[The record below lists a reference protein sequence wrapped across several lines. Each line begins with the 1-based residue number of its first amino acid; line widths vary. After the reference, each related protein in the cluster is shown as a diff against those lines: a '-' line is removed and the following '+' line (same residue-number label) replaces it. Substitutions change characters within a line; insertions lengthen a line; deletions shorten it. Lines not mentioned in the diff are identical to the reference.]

1 MLWEQSPTLAMP
13 AELDAAIRTA
23 HRRTNLNVYRSR
35 LNFDNEFI
43 YTAFSWLW
51 LPIITDNTVHDTNT
65 SFKFTTQAL
74 TRGDATQATD
84 EAYRVYTNIC
94 NIDGYSLTIF
104 NSVNNSQAAA
114 MLTERFLQEATHER
128 LQQLNVRPVIT
139 LNVNHSIK
147 MFTDNAGRYFVISNQ
162 YTHELMFKLSAVM
175 LNAYTPFDE
184 EYRSAL
190 AQAYLS
196 GAADNV
202 INAIG
207 NRYADIARLRQETRM
222 VQAIENLTLA
232 LDSGELQ
239 RIENNIRDVE
249 ETIRQEYVRIDQMY
263 TDLREF
269 QAQYVLKLTEDASA
283 AEEQLKTFL
292 MSSRN
297 HFRYIGYNTR
307 IKQLS
312 FVYETAL
319 IYFDQNAYD
328 IYAHSTRPN
337 MVTNATPALRS
348 LLDDIFVT
356 HMIKMHF
363 VSGVKLNMETGNIC
377 YLDPYSTDDTVVD
390 GLSNPH
396 HRHFNCFG
404 DNVSQ
409 IRQAVRNKDYVS
421 AILQAESAIAGIN
434 IADATVFRRFV
445 ENDLTHFTTIPC
457 LEVAATGERITIEE
471 YTRRYNNAPDQTN

>member
-51 LPIITDNTVHDTNT
+51 LPIITDNTVRDTNA
-65 SFKFTTQAL
+65 SFRFTTHAL
-74 TRGDATQATD
+74 TRGDAAQATD
-84 EAYRVYTNIC
+84 EAYRVYTNLC

-104 NSVNNSQAAA
+104 NSVNNSQAAT
-114 MLTERFLQEATHER
+114 MLTERFLQEER

-184 EYRSAL
+184 EYRNAL

-207 NRYADIARLRQETRM
+207 NRYADIARLRQEARM
-222 VQAIENLTLA
+222 VQAIENMTLN

-239 RIENNIRDVE
+239 HIENNIRDKE
-249 ETIRQEYVRIDQMY
+249 EVIRRTYEQIDQLY
-263 TDLREF
+263 VDLRAL

-297 HFRYIGYNTR
+297 HFRYIEYNAR
-307 IKQLS
+307 RKLLR

-319 IYFDQNAYD
+319 IYFDQSAYD

-337 MVTNATPALRS
+337 MVTNATPAIKS

-356 HMIKMHF
+356 RMIKMHF
-363 VSGVKLNMETGNIC
+363 VSGVQLNMETGDIQ
-377 YLDPYSTDDTVVD
+377 YLDPYTTPDTVID
-390 GLSNPH
+390 GLANPH
-396 HRHFNCFG
+396 HRHYNCFG
-404 DNVSQ
+404 DNVSRL
-409 IRQAVRNKDYVS
+409 RQAVRNKDYVS

-434 IADATVFRRFV
+434 IADAAVFRKFV
-445 ENDLTHFTTIPC
+445 EDDITYLTDVPC
-457 LEVAATGERITIEE
+457 LEVAATGERMTIAE
-471 YTRRYNNAPDQTN
+471 YIRRYNDAPNQTN

>member
-13 AELDAAIRTA
+13 AELEAANRTA
-23 HRRTNLNVYRSR
+23 HRRSSLNVYRSR

-43 YTAFSWLW
+43 YAAFSWLW
-51 LPIITDNTVHDTNT
+51 LPIITDNTVRDTNA
-65 SFKFTTQAL
+65 SFRFTTQAL
-74 TRGDATQATD
+74 TRGDAAQATD
-84 EAYRVYTNIC
+84 EAYRVYTSLC

-104 NSVNNSQAAA
+104 NSVNNSQAAI
-114 MLTERFLQEATHER
+114 MLTERFLQEER

-184 EYRSAL
+184 EYRNAL

-222 VQAIENLTLA
+222 VQAIENLTLN

-239 RIENNIRDVE
+239 RIENNIRDKE
-249 ETIRQEYVRIDQMY
+249 EAIRQAYAQIDQMY
-263 TDLREF
+263 AHLREF

-292 MSSRN
+292 MSGRN
-297 HFRYIGYNTR
+297 HFRYIEYNAR
-307 IKQLS
+307 RRQLN

-319 IYFDQNAYD
+319 IYFDQGAYD
-328 IYAHSTRPN
+328 IYARSTRPN
-337 MVTNATPALRS
+337 MVTNATPALKS

-356 HMIKMHF
+356 RMIKMHF
-363 VSGVKLNMETGNIC
+363 VSGVQLNMETGDIR
-377 YLDPYSTDDTVVD
+377 YLDPYSTPDTVVD

-396 HRHFNCFG
+396 HKHFNCFG

-409 IRQAVRNKDYVS
+409 LRQAVRNKDYVS

-434 IADATVFRRFV
+434 IADATVFRKFV
-445 ENDLTHFTTIPC
+445 EDDLTYNSAIPC
-457 LEVAATGERITIEE
+457 LEVAATGERMTIEE
-471 YTRRYNNAPDQTN
+471 YIRRYNNAPDQTN

>member
-13 AELDAAIRTA
+13 AELNTAISIA

-51 LPIITDNTVHDTNT
+51 LPIITDNTVRDTNT
-65 SFKFTTQAL
+65 SFRFTTQAL
-74 TRGDATQATD
+74 TRGDAAQATD
-84 EAYRVYTNIC
+84 EAYRVYTNLC

-104 NSVNNSQAAA
+104 NSVNNSQAAI
-114 MLTERFLQEATHER
+114 MLTERFLQEER

-147 MFTDNAGRYFVISNQ
+147 MFTDNAGRYFAISNQ

-175 LNAYTPFDE
+175 LSAYTPFDE
-184 EYRSAL
+184 EYRNAL

-207 NRYADIARLRQETRM
+207 NRYANIARLRQETRM
-222 VQAIENLTLA
+222 VQAIENLTLN

-239 RIENNIRDVE
+239 RIENNIRDKE
-249 ETIRQEYVRIDQMY
+249 EAIRQAYAQIDQMY
-263 TDLREF
+263 AHLREF
-269 QAQYVLKLTEDASA
+269 QAQYLLKLTEDVSA

-297 HFRYIGYNTR
+297 HFRYIEYNTR
-307 IKQLS
+307 RKQLN

-319 IYFDQNAYD
+319 IYFDQDAYD
-328 IYAHSTRPN
+328 IYARSTRPN
-337 MVTNATPALRS
+337 MVTNAAPALRS

-363 VSGVKLNMETGNIC
+363 VSGVQLNMETGDIR
-377 YLDPYSTDDTVVD
+377 YLDPYSTPDTVVD

-396 HRHFNCFG
+396 HKHFNCFG

-409 IRQAVRNKDYVS
+409 LRQAIRNKDYVS

-434 IADATVFRRFV
+434 IADATVFRRFI
-445 ENDLTHFTTIPC
+445 EDDLTYNTAIPC
-457 LEVAATGERITIEE
+457 LEVAATGERMTIEE
-471 YTRRYNNAPDQTN
+471 YIRRYNNAPDQTN

>member
-13 AELDAAIRTA
+13 AELDTAIRTA
-23 HRRTNLNVYRSR
+23 HRRTNLNIYRSR

-51 LPIITDNTVHDTNT
+51 LPIITDNTVRDTHA
-65 SFKFTTQAL
+65 SFRFTTQAL
-74 TRGDATQATD
+74 TRGDAAQATD

-104 NSVNNSQAAA
+104 NSVNNSQAAT
-114 MLTERFLQEATHER
+114 MLTERFLQEER

-147 MFTDNAGRYFVISNQ
+147 MFTDNTGRYFVISNQ

-175 LNAYTPFDE
+175 LNVYTPFDE
-184 EYRSAL
+184 EYRSDL

-196 GAADNV
+196 GTADNV

-207 NRYADIARLRQETRM
+207 NRYADIVRLRQETRM
-222 VQAIENLTLA
+222 VQAIENLTLN
-232 LDSGELQ
+232 LDAGELQ
-239 RIENNIRDVE
+239 RIENNIRDKE
-249 ETIRQEYVRIDQMY
+249 ETIRQAYSQIDLLY
-263 TDLREF
+263 ANLREL
-269 QAQYVLKLTEDASA
+269 QAQYVLKLTEDTSA

-292 MSSRN
+292 MSSRD
-297 HFRYIGYNTR
+297 HFRYIEYNER
-307 IKQLS
+307 RKLLN

-328 IYAHSTRPN
+328 IYARSTRPN
-337 MVTNATPALRS
+337 MVTNATPAIKS

-356 HMIKMHF
+356 RMIKMHF
-363 VSGVKLNMETGNIC
+363 VSGVQLNMETGDIR
-377 YLDPYSTDDTVVD
+377 YLDPYSTPDTFVD
-390 GLSNPH
+390 GLPNPH

-409 IRQAVRNKDYVS
+409 LRRAVRNKDYVS

-445 ENDLTHFTTIPC
+445 ENDLTHSTAIPC

-471 YTRRYNNAPDQTN
+471 YIRRYNDAPNQTN

>member
-23 HRRTNLNVYRSR
+23 HRRTTLNMYRSR

-51 LPIITDNTVHDTNT
+51 LPIITDNTVRDTHA
-65 SFKFTTQAL
+65 SFRFTTQAL

-84 EAYRVYTNIC
+84 EAYRVYTNIS
-94 NIDGYSLTIF
+94 NTDGYSLTIF
-104 NSVNNSQAAA
+104 NSVNNSQAAI
-114 MLTERFLQEATHER
+114 MLTERFLQEER

-147 MFTDNAGRYFVISNQ
+147 MFTDNTGRYFVISNQ

-196 GAADNV
+196 GTADNV

-207 NRYADIARLRQETRM
+207 NRYADIARLRQETRL
-222 VQAIENLTLA
+222 VQAIENLTLN
-232 LDSGELQ
+232 LDEGELQ
-239 RIENNIRDVE
+239 SIENNIRDKE
-249 ETIRQEYVRIDQMY
+249 EAIRQGYVQLDQMY
-263 TDLREF
+263 ARLREL
-269 QAQYVLKLTEDASA
+269 QAQYVLKLTEDTSA

-292 MSSRN
+292 MSSRD
-297 HFRYIGYNTR
+297 HFRYIEYNAR
-307 IKQLS
+307 RKQLN

-328 IYAHSTRPN
+328 IYARSTRPN
-337 MVTNATPALRS
+337 MVTNAAPAIKS

-363 VSGVKLNMETGNIC
+363 VSGVQLNMETGDIR
-377 YLDPYSTDDTVVD
+377 YLDPYSTPDTVVD

-396 HRHFNCFG
+396 HKHFNCFG

-409 IRQAVRNKDYVS
+409 LRRAVRNKDYVS

-434 IADATVFRRFV
+434 IADATVFRRFI
-445 ENDLTHFTTIPC
+445 ENDLTYSTDIPC
-457 LEVAATGERITIEE
+457 LEIAATGERITIEE
-471 YTRRYNNAPDQTN
+471 YIRRYNDATNQTN

>member
-51 LPIITDNTVHDTNT
+51 LPIITDNTVRDTHA
-65 SFKFTTQAL
+65 SFRFTTQAL
-74 TRGDATQATD
+74 TRGDAAQATD

-104 NSVNNSQAAA
+104 NSVNNSQAAT
-114 MLTERFLQEATHER
+114 MLTERFIQEER

-147 MFTDNAGRYFVISNQ
+147 MFTDNTGRYFVISNQ

-222 VQAIENLTLA
+222 VQAIENLTLN
-232 LDSGELQ
+232 LDAGELQ
-239 RIENNIRDVE
+239 RIEDNIRNKE
-249 ETIRQEYVRIDQMY
+249 EAIRQAYAQIDQMY
-263 TDLREF
+263 TQLREF
-269 QAQYVLKLTEDASA
+269 QAQYLLKLTEDASA

-297 HFRYIGYNTR
+297 HFRYIEYNAR
-307 IKQLS
+307 RKQLN

-319 IYFDQNAYD
+319 IYFDQDAYD

-337 MVTNATPALRS
+337 MVTNAAPALRS

-356 HMIKMHF
+356 HMIKLHF
-363 VSGVKLNMETGNIC
+363 VSGVQLNMETGDIR
-377 YLDPYSTDDTVVD
+377 YLDPYSIPDTDIDVD

-396 HRHFNCFG
+396 HKHFNCFG

-409 IRQAVRNKDYVS
+409 LRQAIRNKDYVS

-434 IADATVFRRFV
+434 IADATVFRRFI
-445 ENDLTHFTTIPC
+445 EDDLTYNTAIPC
-457 LEVAATGERITIEE
+457 LEVAATGERMTIEE
-471 YTRRYNNAPDQTN
+471 YIRRYNNAPDQTN

>member
-23 HRRTNLNVYRSR
+23 HRRTNLNMYRSR

-51 LPIITDNTVHDTNT
+51 LPIITDNTVRDTNA
-65 SFKFTTQAL
+65 SFRFTTHAL
-74 TRGDATQATD
+74 TRGDAVQATD
-84 EAYRVYTNIC
+84 EAYIIYTNSC

-104 NSVNNSQAAA
+104 NSVNNSQAAI
-114 MLTERFLQEATHER
+114 MLTERFLQEER

-147 MFTDNAGRYFVISNQ
+147 MFTDNTGRYFVISNQ

-184 EYRSAL
+184 EYRSTL

-207 NRYADIARLRQETRM
+207 NRYADIVRLRQETRM
-222 VQAIENLTLA
+222 VQAIENLTLN

-239 RIENNIRDVE
+239 RIENNIRDQE
-249 ETIRQEYVRIDQMY
+249 EAIRQAYTQIDQMY
-263 TDLREF
+263 TYLREL
-269 QAQYVLKLTEDASA
+269 QAQYLLKLTEDASA

-297 HFRYIGYNTR
+297 HFRYIEYNAR
-307 IKQLS
+307 RKQLN

-319 IYFDQNAYD
+319 IYFDQSAYD
-328 IYAHSTRPN
+328 IYARSTRPN
-337 MVTNATPALRS
+337 RVTNAAPALRS
-348 LLDDIFVT
+348 SLDDIFVT
-356 HMIKMHF
+356 RMIKMHF
-363 VSGVKLNMETGNIC
+363 VSGVQLNMETGDIR
-377 YLDPYSTDDTVVD
+377 YLDPYSTPDTVVD

-396 HRHFNCFG
+396 HKHFNCFG

-409 IRQAVRNKDYVS
+409 LRQAVRNKDYVS

-434 IADATVFRRFV
+434 IADATVFKRFV
-445 ENDLTHFTTIPC
+445 ENDLAYSTAIPC

-471 YTRRYNNAPDQTN
+471 YIRRYNNAPDQTN

>member
-13 AELDAAIRTA
+13 TELGAAIRTA
-23 HRRTNLNVYRSR
+23 HRRTTLNVYRSR
-35 LNFDNEFI
+35 LNFDNELI

-51 LPIITDNTVHDTNT
+51 LPIITDNTVRDTNA
-65 SFKFTTQAL
+65 SFRFTTQAL

-84 EAYRVYTNIC
+84 EAYRTYTNIC
-94 NIDGYSLTIF
+94 NIDDEYSLTIF
-104 NSVNNSQAAA
+104 NSVNNSQAAT
-114 MLTERFLQEATHER
+114 MLTERFLQEER
-128 LQQLNVRPVIT
+128 LQHLNVRPVIT
-139 LNVNHSIK
+139 LNVNHNIK

-222 VQAIENLTLA
+222 IQAIENLTLS

-239 RIENNIRDVE
+239 RIEDSIRDEE
-249 ETIRQEYVRIDQMY
+249 ETIRRAYVQIDQMY
-263 TDLREF
+263 THLREL

-297 HFRYIGYNTR
+297 HFRYIEYNAR
-307 IKQLS
+307 RKQLS

-363 VSGVKLNMETGNIC
+363 VSGVQLNMETGDIR
-377 YLDPYSTDDTVVD
+377 YLDPYSTADTVID

-409 IRQAVRNKDYVS
+409 VRQAVRNKDYVS

-434 IADATVFRRFV
+434 IAYATVFRKFV
-445 ENDLTHFTTIPC
+445 EDDLTYFTTIPC

-471 YTRRYNNAPDQTN
+471 YIRRYDNAPDQTN

>member
-13 AELDAAIRTA
+13 AELDTAIRTA
-23 HRRTNLNVYRSR
+23 HRRTNLNMYRSR

-51 LPIITDNTVHDTNT
+51 LPIITDNTVRDTHA
-65 SFKFTTQAL
+65 SFRFTTQAL

-84 EAYRVYTNIC
+84 EAYRVYTNIS
-94 NIDGYSLTIF
+94 NTDGYSLTIF
-104 NSVNNSQAAA
+104 NSVNNSQAAI
-114 MLTERFLQEATHER
+114 MLTERFLQEER

-147 MFTDNAGRYFVISNQ
+147 MFTDNTGRYFVISNQ
-162 YTHELMFKLSAVM
+162 YTHELIFKLSAVM

-196 GAADNV
+196 GTADNV

-207 NRYADIARLRQETRM
+207 NRYADIVRLRQETRM
-222 VQAIENLTLA
+222 VQAIENLTLN
-232 LDSGELQ
+232 LDAGELQ
-239 RIENNIRDVE
+239 RIENNIRDKE
-249 ETIRQEYVRIDQMY
+249 ETIRQAYSQIDLLY
-263 TDLREF
+263 ANLREL
-269 QAQYVLKLTEDASA
+269 QAQYVLKLTEDTSA

-292 MSSRN
+292 MSSRD
-297 HFRYIGYNTR
+297 HFRYIEYNER
-307 IKQLS
+307 RKLLN

-328 IYAHSTRPN
+328 IYARSTRPN
-337 MVTNATPALRS
+337 MVTNATPAIKS

-356 HMIKMHF
+356 RMIKMHF
-363 VSGVKLNMETGNIC
+363 VSGVQLNMETGDIR
-377 YLDPYSTDDTVVD
+377 YLDPYSTPDTVVD

-396 HRHFNCFG
+396 HKHFNCFG

-409 IRQAVRNKDYVS
+409 LRRAVRNKDYVS

-434 IADATVFRRFV
+434 IADATVFKRFI
-445 ENDLTHFTTIPC
+445 ENDLTYSTAIPC

-471 YTRRYNNAPDQTN
+471 YIRRYNDAPNQTN

>member
-23 HRRTNLNVYRSR
+23 HRRTNLNMYRSR

-51 LPIITDNTVHDTNT
+51 LPIITDNTVRDTNA
-65 SFKFTTQAL
+65 SFRYTTQAL

-84 EAYRVYTNIC
+84 EAYRVYTNIS
-94 NIDGYSLTIF
+94 NTDGYSLTIF
-104 NSVNNSQAAA
+104 NSVNNSQAAI
-114 MLTERFLQEATHER
+114 MLTERFLQEER

-139 LNVNHSIK
+139 LNVNHNIK
-147 MFTDNAGRYFVISNQ
+147 MFTDNTGRYFVISNQ
-162 YTHELMFKLSAVM
+162 YTHELLFKLSAVM

-190 AQAYLS
+190 AQAYLN

-207 NRYADIARLRQETRM
+207 NRYADIARLRQEARM
-222 VQAIENLTLA
+222 VQAIENLTLN
-232 LDSGELQ
+232 LDAGELQ
-239 RIENNIRDVE
+239 SIENNIRDKE
-249 ETIRQEYVRIDQMY
+249 EVIRRTYTQIDQLY
-263 TDLREF
+263 TDLREL
-269 QAQYVLKLTEDASA
+269 QAQYVLKLTEDASD

-297 HFRYIGYNTR
+297 HFRYIEYNAR
-307 IKQLS
+307 RKQLR

-337 MVTNATPALRS
+337 MVTNAAPAIKS

-356 HMIKMHF
+356 RMIKMHF
-363 VSGVKLNMETGNIC
+363 VSGVKLNMETGDIR
-377 YLDPYSTDDTVVD
+377 YLDPYSTPDTVVD

-396 HRHFNCFG
+396 HKHYDCFG

-409 IRQAVRNKDYVS
+409 LRQAVRNKDYVS

-434 IADATVFRRFV
+434 IADAAVFRRFV
-445 ENDLTHFTTIPC
+445 ENDLTYYTDIPC

-471 YTRRYNNAPDQTN
+471 YIRRYNDAPNQTN

>member
-13 AELDAAIRTA
+13 AELNTAISIA
-23 HRRTNLNVYRSR
+23 HRKTNTNIYRSR

-51 LPIITDNTVHDTNT
+51 LPIITDNTVCDTNT
-65 SFKFTTQAL
+65 LFKFTTQAL
-74 TRGDATQATD
+74 TRGDAAQATD
-84 EAYRVYTNIC
+84 EAYRVYTNIS
-94 NIDGYSLTIF
+94 NVNGYSLTIF
-104 NSVNNSQAAA
+104 NSVNNSQAAI
-114 MLTERFLQEATHER
+114 MLTERFLQEER

-147 MFTDNAGRYFVISNQ
+147 MFTDNEGRYFVISNQ

-175 LNAYTPFDE
+175 LNTYTPFDE

-207 NRYADIARLRQETRM
+207 NRYADIARLRQETRV
-222 VQAIENLTLA
+222 VQAIENLTLN
-232 LDSGELQ
+232 LDAGELQ
-239 RIENNIRDVE
+239 SIEHNIRDIE
-249 ETIRQEYVRIDQMY
+249 ETIRQEYARIDQLY
-263 TDLREF
+263 THLREI
-269 QAQYVLKLTEDASA
+269 QAQYLLKLTEDASA

-297 HFRYIGYNTR
+297 HFRYIEYNVR
-307 IKQLS
+307 RKQLN

-319 IYFDQNAYD
+319 IYFDQSAYD
-328 IYAHSTRPN
+328 IYARSTRPN
-337 MVTNATPALRS
+337 MVTNAAPAIKA

-363 VSGVKLNMETGNIC
+363 VSGVQLNMETGDIR
-377 YLDPYSTDDTVVD
+377 YLDPYSTPDTVVD

-396 HRHFNCFG
+396 HKHFNCFG

-409 IRQAVRNKDYVS
+409 LRQAVRNKDYVS

-445 ENDLTHFTTIPC
+445 EDDLTYYTAIPC
-457 LEVAATGERITIEE
+457 LEVAATGERMTIEE
-471 YTRRYNNAPDQTN
+471 YIRRYNDAPNQTD

>member
-51 LPIITDNTVHDTNT
+51 LPIITDNTVRDTHA
-65 SFKFTTQAL
+65 SFRFTTQAL
-74 TRGDATQATD
+74 TRGDAAQATD

-104 NSVNNSQAAA
+104 NSVNNSQAAT
-114 MLTERFLQEATHER
+114 MLTERFIQEER

-147 MFTDNAGRYFVISNQ
+147 MFTDNTGRYFVISNQ

-222 VQAIENLTLA
+222 VQAIENLTLN
-232 LDSGELQ
+232 LDAGELQ
-239 RIENNIRDVE
+239 RIEDNIRNKE
-249 ETIRQEYVRIDQMY
+249 EAIRQAYAQIDQMY
-263 TDLREF
+263 TQLREF
-269 QAQYVLKLTEDASA
+269 QAQYLLKLTEDASA

-297 HFRYIGYNTR
+297 HFRYIEYNAR
-307 IKQLS
+307 RKQLN

-319 IYFDQNAYD
+319 IYFDQDAYD

-337 MVTNATPALRS
+337 MVTNAAPALRS

-356 HMIKMHF
+356 HMIKLHF
-363 VSGVKLNMETGNIC
+363 VSGVQLNMETGDIR
-377 YLDPYSTDDTVVD
+377 YLDPYSIPDTDIDVD

-396 HRHFNCFG
+396 HKHFNCFG
-404 DNVSQ
+404 GNV
-409 IRQAVRNKDYVS
+409 
-421 AILQAESAIAGIN
+421 
-434 IADATVFRRFV
+434 
-445 ENDLTHFTTIPC
+445 
-457 LEVAATGERITIEE
+457 
-471 YTRRYNNAPDQTN
+471 

>member
-23 HRRTNLNVYRSR
+23 HRRTALNIYRSR

-51 LPIITDNTVHDTNT
+51 LPIITDNTVRDTNA
-65 SFKFTTQAL
+65 SFRFRTQAL
-74 TRGDATQATD
+74 TRGDAAQATD
-84 EAYRVYTNIC
+84 EAYRVYTNIS
-94 NIDGYSLTIF
+94 NTDGYSLTIF
-104 NSVNNSQAAA
+104 NSVNNSQAAIV
-114 MLTERFLQEATHER
+114 LTERFLQEER

-147 MFTDNAGRYFVISNQ
+147 MFTDNTGRYFVISNQ
-162 YTHELMFKLSAVM
+162 YTHELMFKLSAVI

-196 GAADNV
+196 GTADNV

-207 NRYADIARLRQETRM
+207 NRYADIVRLRQETRM
-222 VQAIENLTLA
+222 VQAIENLTLN
-232 LDSGELQ
+232 LDAGELQ
-239 RIENNIRDVE
+239 RIENNIRDKE
-249 ETIRQEYVRIDQMY
+249 ETIRQAYSQIDLLY
-263 TDLREF
+263 ANLREL
-269 QAQYVLKLTEDASA
+269 QAQYVLKLTEDTSA

-292 MSSRN
+292 MSSRD
-297 HFRYIGYNTR
+297 HFRYIEYNER
-307 IKQLS
+307 RKLLN

-328 IYAHSTRPN
+328 IYARSTRPN
-337 MVTNATPALRS
+337 MVTNATPAIKS

-356 HMIKMHF
+356 RMIKMHF
-363 VSGVKLNMETGNIC
+363 VSGVQLNMETGDIR
-377 YLDPYSTDDTVVD
+377 YLDPYSTPDTVVD

-396 HRHFNCFG
+396 HKHFNCFG

-409 IRQAVRNKDYVS
+409 LRRAVRNKDYVS

-434 IADATVFRRFV
+434 IADATVFRRFI
-445 ENDLTHFTTIPC
+445 ENDLTYSTAIPC

-471 YTRRYNNAPDQTN
+471 YIRRYNDAPNQTN

>member
-23 HRRTNLNVYRSR
+23 HRRTSLNIYRSR

-51 LPIITDNTVHDTNT
+51 LPVITDNTVRDTNA
-65 SFKFTTQAL
+65 SFRFTTQAL
-74 TRGDATQATD
+74 TRGDAAQATD
-84 EAYRVYTNIC
+84 EAYRVYTYIC

-104 NSVNNSQAAA
+104 NSVNNSQAAT
-114 MLTERFLQEATHER
+114 MLTERFLQEER

-139 LNVNHSIK
+139 LNVNHNIK
-147 MFTDNAGRYFVISNQ
+147 MFTDNAERYFVISNQ

-222 VQAIENLTLA
+222 VQAIENLTLN
-232 LDSGELQ
+232 LDEGELQ

-249 ETIRQEYVRIDQMY
+249 ESIRQKYAQIDQMY
-263 TDLREF
+263 TNLREF

-297 HFRYIGYNTR
+297 HFRYIEYNVR
-307 IKQLS
+307 RKLLN

-328 IYAHSTRPN
+328 IYTHSTRPN

-356 HMIKMHF
+356 HTIKMHF
-363 VSGVKLNMETGNIC
+363 VSGVKLNMETGDIC

-396 HRHFNCFG
+396 HRHYNCFG

-434 IADATVFRRFV
+434 IADATVFRKFI
-445 ENDLTHFTTIPC
+445 EDDLTYSITIPC

-471 YTRRYNNAPDQTN
+471 YIRRYDNAPDQTN

>member
-13 AELDAAIRTA
+13 TELGAAIRTA
-23 HRRTNLNVYRSR
+23 HRKTNLNVYRSR
-35 LNFDNEFI
+35 LNFDNELI

-51 LPIITDNTVHDTNT
+51 LPIITDNTVRDTNA
-65 SFKFTTQAL
+65 SFRFTTQAL

-84 EAYRVYTNIC
+84 EAYRTYTNIC
-94 NIDGYSLTIF
+94 NIDDEYSLTIF

-114 MLTERFLQEATHER
+114 MLTERLLQEER
-128 LQQLNVRPVIT
+128 LQHLNVRPVIT
-139 LNVNHSIK
+139 LNVNHNIK

-190 AQAYLS
+190 AQAYLN

-222 VQAIENLTLA
+222 VQAIENLTLN
-232 LDSGELQ
+232 LDAGELQ
-239 RIENNIRDVE
+239 RIEDSIRDGE
-249 ETIRQEYVRIDQMY
+249 EAIRRAYVQIDQMY
-263 TDLREF
+263 THLREL
-269 QAQYVLKLTEDASA
+269 QAQYVLKLTEDASD

-297 HFRYIGYNTR
+297 HFRYIEYNAR
-307 IKQLS
+307 RKQLS

-356 HMIKMHF
+356 HIIKMHF
-363 VSGVKLNMETGNIC
+363 VSGVKLNMETGDIC
-377 YLDPYSTDDTVVD
+377 YLDPYTTDDTVID

-396 HRHFNCFG
+396 HKHYNCFG

-409 IRQAVRNKDYVS
+409 LRQAVRNKDYVS
-421 AILQAESAIAGIN
+421 AIIQAESAIAGIN
-434 IADATVFRRFV
+434 IADATVFRKFV
-445 ENDLTHFTTIPC
+445 EDDLNYSTTIPC

>member
-23 HRRTNLNVYRSR
+23 HRRTNLNIYRSR

-51 LPIITDNTVHDTNT
+51 LPIITDNTVRDTHA
-65 SFKFTTQAL
+65 SFRFTTQAL
-74 TRGDATQATD
+74 TRGDAAQATD
-84 EAYRVYTNIC
+84 EAYRVYTNISDT
-94 NIDGYSLTIF
+94 NGYSLTIF
-104 NSVNNSQAAA
+104 NSVNNSQAAT
-114 MLTERFLQEATHER
+114 MLTERFIQEER

-196 GAADNV
+196 GTADNV

-207 NRYADIARLRQETRM
+207 NRYADIARLRQETEL
-222 VQAIENLTLA
+222 VQAIENLTLN
-232 LDSGELQ
+232 LDAGELQ
-239 RIENNIRDVE
+239 NIENNIRDKEDV
-249 ETIRQEYVRIDQMY
+249 IRQAYARIDQLY
-263 TDLREF
+263 AELRAL
-269 QAQYVLKLTEDASA
+269 QAQYVLKLTEDTSA

-292 MSSRN
+292 MSSRD
-297 HFRYIGYNTR
+297 HFRYIEYNAR
-307 IKQLS
+307 RKLLN

-328 IYAHSTRPN
+328 IYARSTRPN
-337 MVTNATPALRS
+337 MVTNAAPALRS

-363 VSGVKLNMETGNIC
+363 VSGVQLNMETGDIR
-377 YLDPYSTDDTVVD
+377 YLDPYSIPGTVID

-396 HRHFNCFG
+396 HKHFNCFG

-409 IRQAVRNKDYVS
+409 LRRAVRDKDYVS

-434 IADATVFRRFV
+434 IADATVFRRFI
-445 ENDLTHFTTIPC
+445 ENDLTYSTTIPC

-471 YTRRYNNAPDQTN
+471 YIRRYNDAPNQTN

>member
-13 AELDAAIRTA
+13 TELGAAIRTA

-51 LPIITDNTVHDTNT
+51 LPIITDNTVRDTNA
-65 SFKFTTQAL
+65 SFRFTTQAL
-74 TRGDATQATD
+74 TRGDATEATD
-84 EAYRVYTNIC
+84 EAYRTYTNIC
-94 NIDGYSLTIF
+94 NIADYSLTIF
-104 NSVNNSQAAA
+104 NSVNNSQAAII
-114 MLTERFLQEATHER
+114 LTERFLQEER

-147 MFTDNAGRYFVISNQ
+147 MFTDNEGRYFVISNQ
-162 YTHELMFKLSAVM
+162 YTHELMFKLSAVI

-207 NRYADIARLRQETRM
+207 NRYADITRLRQETRI
-222 VQAIENLTLA
+222 VQAIENLTLN
-232 LDSGELQ
+232 LDAGELQ
-239 RIENNIRDVE
+239 RIEDSIRNEE
-249 ETIRQEYVRIDQMY
+249 ETIRRAYVQIDQMY
-263 TDLREF
+263 EHLREF
-269 QAQYVLKLTEDASA
+269 QAQYVLKLTEDTSA

-297 HFRYIGYNTR
+297 HFRYIEYDTR
-307 IKQLS
+307 RKQLK

-363 VSGVKLNMETGNIC
+363 VSGVQLNMETGDIR
-377 YLDPYSTDDTVVD
+377 YLDPYATPDTVID

-396 HRHFNCFG
+396 HRHYNCFG
-404 DNVSQ
+404 DNVPQ
-409 IRQAVRNKDYVS
+409 LRQAVRNKDYVS

-434 IADATVFRRFV
+434 IADATVFRKFV
-445 ENDLTHFTTIPC
+445 EDDLAYSITIPC

-471 YTRRYNNAPDQTN
+471 YIRRYNNAPDQTD

>member
-51 LPIITDNTVHDTNT
+51 LPIITDNTVRDTNA
-65 SFKFTTQAL
+65 SFRFRTQAL
-74 TRGDATQATD
+74 TRGDAAQATD
-84 EAYRVYTNIC
+84 EAYRVYTNSC

-104 NSVNNSQAAA
+104 NSVNNSQAAI
-114 MLTERFLQEATHER
+114 MLTERFLQEER

-190 AQAYLS
+190 AQAYLN
-196 GAADNV
+196 GTADNV

-222 VQAIENLTLA
+222 VQAIENLTLN

-239 RIENNIRDVE
+239 RIENNIRDKE
-249 ETIRQEYVRIDQMY
+249 EAIRQAYAQIDQMY
-263 TDLREF
+263 THLREF
-269 QAQYVLKLTEDASA
+269 QAQYLLKLTEDVSA

-292 MSSRN
+292 MSSRD
-297 HFRYIGYNTR
+297 HFRYIEYNVR
-307 IKQLS
+307 RKQLK

-328 IYAHSTRPN
+328 IYARSTRPN
-337 MVTNATPALRS
+337 MVTNAAPEIKS

-356 HMIKMHF
+356 HMIKLHF
-363 VSGVKLNMETGNIC
+363 VSGVQLNMETGDIC
-377 YLDPYSTDDTVVD
+377 YLDPYSTPDTVVD

-396 HRHFNCFG
+396 HKHFNCFG

-409 IRQAVRNKDYVS
+409 LRQAVRNKNYVS

-445 ENDLTHFTTIPC
+445 EDDLTYSTAIPC
-457 LEVAATGERITIEE
+457 LEVAATGERMTIEE
-471 YTRRYNNAPDQTN
+471 YIRRYNDAPNQTN

>member
-23 HRRTNLNVYRSR
+23 HRRTTLNVYRSR

-51 LPIITDNTVHDTNT
+51 LPIITDNTVRDTRA
-65 SFKFTTQAL
+65 SFRFTTQAL
-74 TRGDATQATD
+74 TRGDAAQATD
-84 EAYRVYTNIC
+84 EAYRAYTNIC

-104 NSVNNSQAAA
+104 NSVNNSQAAT
-114 MLTERFLQEATHER
+114 MLTERFLQEER

-147 MFTDNAGRYFVISNQ
+147 MFTDNTGRYFVISNQ

-222 VQAIENLTLA
+222 VQAIENLTLS

-239 RIENNIRDVE
+239 RIEDNIRNKE
-249 ETIRQEYVRIDQMY
+249 EAIRQAYAQIDQMY
-263 TDLREF
+263 TQLREF
-269 QAQYVLKLTEDASA
+269 QAQYLLKLTEDVSA

-297 HFRYIGYNTR
+297 HFRYIDYNAR
-307 IKQLS
+307 RKQLN

-319 IYFDQNAYD
+319 IYFDQDAYD
-328 IYAHSTRPN
+328 IYARSTRPN
-337 MVTNATPALRS
+337 MVTNAAPALRS

-356 HMIKMHF
+356 HMIKLHF
-363 VSGVKLNMETGNIC
+363 VSGVQLNMETGDIR
-377 YLDPYSTDDTVVD
+377 YLDPYSIPDTDIDVD

-396 HRHFNCFG
+396 HKHFNCFG
-404 DNVSQ
+404 DNAPQ
-409 IRQAVRNKDYVS
+409 LRQAIRNKDYVS

-434 IADATVFRRFV
+434 IADATVFRRFI
-445 ENDLTHFTTIPC
+445 EDDLTYNTAIPC
-457 LEVAATGERITIEE
+457 LEVAATGERMTIEE
-471 YTRRYNNAPDQTN
+471 YIRRYNNAPDQTN

>member
-23 HRRTNLNVYRSR
+23 HRRTTLNVYRSR
-35 LNFDNEFI
+35 LNFDNELI

-51 LPIITDNTVHDTNT
+51 LPIITDNTVRDTNA
-65 SFKFTTQAL
+65 SFRFTTQAL

-84 EAYRVYTNIC
+84 EAYRVYTNIS
-94 NIDGYSLTIF
+94 NTDGYSLTIF
-104 NSVNNSQAAA
+104 NSVNNSQAAI
-114 MLTERFLQEATHER
+114 MLTERFLQEER

-147 MFTDNAGRYFVISNQ
+147 MFTDNTGRYFVISNQ

-175 LNAYTPFDE
+175 LNTYTPFDE

-196 GAADNV
+196 GTADNV

-207 NRYADIARLRQETRM
+207 NRYADIVRLRQETRM
-222 VQAIENLTLA
+222 VQAIENLTLN
-232 LDSGELQ
+232 LDAGELQ
-239 RIENNIRDVE
+239 RIEDSIRDKE
-249 ETIRQEYVRIDQMY
+249 ETIRQEYTRIDQLY
-263 TDLREF
+263 ANLREL
-269 QAQYVLKLTEDASA
+269 QAQYVLKLTEDTSA

-292 MSSRN
+292 MSSRD
-297 HFRYIGYNTR
+297 HFRYIEYNER
-307 IKQLS
+307 RKLLN

-328 IYAHSTRPN
+328 IYARSTRPN
-337 MVTNATPALRS
+337 MVTNATPAIKS

-356 HMIKMHF
+356 RMIKMHF
-363 VSGVKLNMETGNIC
+363 VSGVQLNMETGDIR
-377 YLDPYSTDDTVVD
+377 YLDPYSTPDTVVD
-390 GLSNPH
+390 GLPNPH
-396 HRHFNCFG
+396 HKHFNCFG

-409 IRQAVRNKDYVS
+409 LRQAIRNKDYVS

-445 ENDLTHFTTIPC
+445 ENDLAYSIAIPC
-457 LEVAATGERITIEE
+457 LEVATTGERITIEE
-471 YTRRYNNAPDQTN
+471 YIRRYNDAPNQTN

>member
-51 LPIITDNTVHDTNT
+51 LPIITDNTVRDTNT
-65 SFKFTTQAL
+65 SLRYTTQAL
-74 TRGDATQATD
+74 TRGDAAQATD

-104 NSVNNSQAAA
+104 NSVNNSQAAI
-114 MLTERFLQEATHER
+114 MLTERFLQEER

-222 VQAIENLTLA
+222 IQAIENLTIN
-232 LDSGELQ
+232 LDTGELQ
-239 RIENNIRDVE
+239 RIENNIRDKE
-249 ETIRQEYVRIDQMY
+249 EVIRRTYTQIDQLY
-263 TDLREF
+263 VDLREL

-297 HFRYIGYNTR
+297 HFRYIEYNAR
-307 IKQLS
+307 RKQLN

-319 IYFDQNAYD
+319 IYFDQGAYD
-328 IYAHSTRPN
+328 IYARSTRPN
-337 MVTNATPALRS
+337 MVTNAAPAIKA

-356 HMIKMHF
+356 HMIKLHF
-363 VSGVKLNMETGNIC
+363 VSGVQLNMETGDIQ
-377 YLDPYSTDDTVVD
+377 YLDPYSTPDTVVD

-396 HRHFNCFG
+396 HKHFNCFG
-404 DNVSQ
+404 DNVSRL
-409 IRQAVRNKDYVS
+409 RQAVRNKDYVS

-434 IADATVFRRFV
+434 IADATVFRKFV
-445 ENDLTHFTTIPC
+445 EEDLTYSTAIPC
-457 LEVAATGERITIEE
+457 LEVAATGERMTIEE
-471 YTRRYNNAPDQTN
+471 YIRRYNDAPNQTN

>member
-23 HRRTNLNVYRSR
+23 HRKTNLNMYRSR

-51 LPIITDNTVHDTNT
+51 LPIITDNTVRDTHA
-65 SFKFTTQAL
+65 SFRFTTQAL

-104 NSVNNSQAAA
+104 NSVNNSQAAT
-114 MLTERFLQEATHER
+114 MLTERFLQEAR

-147 MFTDNAGRYFVISNQ
+147 MFTDNTGRYFVISNQ

-196 GAADNV
+196 GTADNV

-207 NRYADIARLRQETRM
+207 NRYADIARLRQETRL
-222 VQAIENLTLA
+222 VQAIENLTLN
-232 LDSGELQ
+232 LDAGELQ
-239 RIENNIRDVE
+239 SIESNIRDKEQV
-249 ETIRQEYVRIDQMY
+249 IRRVYTQIDQLY
-263 TDLREF
+263 ADLREL

-297 HFRYIGYNTR
+297 HFRYIEYNAR
-307 IKQLS
+307 RKQLR

-328 IYAHSTRPN
+328 IYARSTRPN
-337 MVTNATPALRS
+337 MVTNAAPAIKS

-356 HMIKMHF
+356 RMIKMHF
-363 VSGVKLNMETGNIC
+363 VSGVQLNMETGDIR
-377 YLDPYSTDDTVVD
+377 YLDPYSTPDTVVD
-390 GLSNPH
+390 GLPNPH

-409 IRQAVRNKDYVS
+409 LRRAVRNKDYVS

-434 IADATVFRRFV
+434 IADATVFRKFV
-445 ENDLTHFTTIPC
+445 EEDLTYLTNIPC

-471 YTRRYNNAPDQTN
+471 YIRRYNDAPNQTN

>member
-23 HRRTNLNVYRSR
+23 HRKTNLNIYRSR

-51 LPIITDNTVHDTNT
+51 LPIITDNTVRNTNT
-65 SFKFTTQAL
+65 SFRFTTQAL
-74 TRGDATQATD
+74 TRGDAAQATD

-94 NIDGYSLTIF
+94 NSDGYSLTITIF
-104 NSVNNSQAAA
+104 NSVSNAQAAT
-114 MLTERFLQEATHER
+114 MFTERLLREER

-222 VQAIENLTLA
+222 IQAIENLTLN

-239 RIENNIRDVE
+239 RIENDIRDKE
-249 ETIRQEYVRIDQMY
+249 ETIRQEYARIDQIY
-263 TDLREF
+263 ARLREL

-297 HFRYIGYNTR
+297 HFRYIEYNAR
-307 IKQLS
+307 RKQLN

-319 IYFDQNAYD
+319 IYFDQGAYD

-337 MVTNATPALRS
+337 MVTNAIPAIKS

-356 HMIKMHF
+356 RMIKMHF
-363 VSGVKLNMETGNIC
+363 VSGVLLNMETGDIR
-377 YLDPYSTDDTVVD
+377 YLDPYSTPDTIVD

-396 HRHFNCFG
+396 HKHFNCFG
-404 DNVSQ
+404 DNVSPL
-409 IRQAVRNKDYVS
+409 RQAVRNKDYVS

-434 IADATVFRRFV
+434 IADATVFRKFV
-445 ENDLTHFTTIPC
+445 EEDLTHALDIPC
-457 LEVAATGERITIEE
+457 LEVAATGERMTIDE
-471 YTRRYNNAPDQTN
+471 YIRRYNNAPDQTN

>member
-51 LPIITDNTVHDTNT
+51 LPIITDNTVRDTNT
-65 SFKFTTQAL
+65 SFRFTTQAL
-74 TRGDATQATD
+74 TRGDAAQATD

-104 NSVNNSQAAA
+104 NSVNNSQAAI
-114 MLTERFLQEATHER
+114 MLTERFLQEER

-175 LNAYTPFDE
+175 LNAYTPFDA

-196 GAADNV
+196 GAADNI

-207 NRYADIARLRQETRM
+207 NRYTDIARLRQETRM
-222 VQAIENLTLA
+222 VQAIENLTLN
-232 LDSGELQ
+232 LDAGELQ
-239 RIENNIRDVE
+239 RIENNIRDKE
-249 ETIRQEYVRIDQMY
+249 AAIRQAYAQIDQMY
-263 TDLREF
+263 THLREF
-269 QAQYVLKLTEDASA
+269 QAQYLLKLTEDVSA

-297 HFRYIGYNTR
+297 HFRYIEYDAR
-307 IKQLS
+307 RKQLS

-319 IYFDQNAYD
+319 IYFDQGAYD
-328 IYAHSTRPN
+328 IYARSTRPN
-337 MVTNATPALRS
+337 MVTNAAPALRS

-363 VSGVKLNMETGNIC
+363 VSGVQLNMETGDIR
-377 YLDPYSTDDTVVD
+377 YLDPYSTPDTVVD

-396 HRHFNCFG
+396 HKHFNCFG

-409 IRQAVRNKDYVS
+409 LRQAVRNKDYVS

-434 IADATVFRRFV
+434 IADATVFRRFI
-445 ENDLTHFTTIPC
+445 EDDLTYNTAIPC
-457 LEVAATGERITIEE
+457 LEVAATGERMTIEE
-471 YTRRYNNAPDQTN
+471 YIRRYNNAPDQTN

>member
-13 AELDAAIRTA
+13 AELEAANRTA
-23 HRRTNLNVYRSR
+23 HRRSSLNVYRSR

-43 YTAFSWLW
+43 YAAFSWLW
-51 LPIITDNTVHDTNT
+51 LPIITDNTVRDTNA
-65 SFKFTTQAL
+65 SFRFTTQAL
-74 TRGDATQATD
+74 TRGDAAQATD
-84 EAYRVYTNIC
+84 EAYRVYTSLC

-104 NSVNNSQAAA
+104 NSVNNSQAAV
-114 MLTERFLQEATHER
+114 MLTERFLQEER

-184 EYRSAL
+184 EYRNAL

-196 GAADNV
+196 GVADNV

-222 VQAIENLTLA
+222 VQAIENLTLN

-239 RIENNIRDVE
+239 RIENNIRDKE
-249 ETIRQEYVRIDQMY
+249 DAIRQAYAQIDQMY
-263 TDLREF
+263 AHLREF

-292 MSSRN
+292 MSGRN
-297 HFRYIGYNTR
+297 HFRYIEYNAR
-307 IKQLS
+307 RRQLN

-319 IYFDQNAYD
+319 IYFDQGAYD
-328 IYAHSTRPN
+328 IYARSTRPN
-337 MVTNATPALRS
+337 MVTNATPALKS

-356 HMIKMHF
+356 RMIKMHF
-363 VSGVKLNMETGNIC
+363 VSGVQLNMETGDIR
-377 YLDPYSTDDTVVD
+377 YLDPYSTPDTVVD

-396 HRHFNCFG
+396 HKHFNCFG

-409 IRQAVRNKDYVS
+409 LRQAVRNKDYVS

-434 IADATVFRRFV
+434 IADATVFRKFV
-445 ENDLTHFTTIPC
+445 EDDLTYNSAIPC
-457 LEVAATGERITIEE
+457 LEVAATGERMTIEE
-471 YTRRYNNAPDQTN
+471 YIRRYNNAPDQTN

>member
-51 LPIITDNTVHDTNT
+51 LPIITDNTVRDTNT
-65 SFKFTTQAL
+65 SFRFTTQAL
-74 TRGDATQATD
+74 TRGDAAQATD

-104 NSVNNSQAAA
+104 NSVNNSQAAI
-114 MLTERFLQEATHER
+114 MLTERFLQEER

-147 MFTDNAGRYFVISNQ
+147 MFTDNAGRYFIISNQ

-175 LNAYTPFDE
+175 LNAYTPFAE
-184 EYRSAL
+184 EYRNAL

-222 VQAIENLTLA
+222 VQAIENLTLN
-232 LDSGELQ
+232 LDAGELQ
-239 RIENNIRDVE
+239 RIENNIRDTE
-249 ETIRQEYVRIDQMY
+249 EAIRQAYTQIDQAY
-263 TDLREF
+263 THLKEY
-269 QAQYVLKLTEDASA
+269 QAQYLLKLTEDVSA

-297 HFRYIGYNTR
+297 HFRYIEYNAR
-307 IKQLS
+307 RKQLN

-319 IYFDQNAYD
+319 IYFDQDAYD
-328 IYAHSTRPN
+328 IYARSTRPN
-337 MVTNATPALRS
+337 MVTNAAPALRS

-363 VSGVKLNMETGNIC
+363 VSGVQLNMETGDIR
-377 YLDPYSTDDTVVD
+377 YLDPYSTPDTVVD

-396 HRHFNCFG
+396 HKHFNCFG

-409 IRQAVRNKDYVS
+409 LRQAVRNKDYVS

-434 IADATVFRRFV
+434 IADATVFRRFI
-445 ENDLTHFTTIPC
+445 EDDLTYNTAIPC
-457 LEVAATGERITIEE
+457 LEVAATGERMTIEE
-471 YTRRYNNAPDQTN
+471 YIRRYNNAPDQTN

>member
-1 MLWEQSPTLAMP
+1 MP

-51 LPIITDNTVHDTNT
+51 LPIITNNTVHDTNA
-65 SFKFTTQAL
+65 SFIFTTQAL
-74 TRGDATQATD
+74 TRGDAAQATD
-84 EAYRVYTNIC
+84 EAYRIYTNIC

-104 NSVNNSQAAA
+104 NSVNNSQAAT
-114 MLTERFLQEATHER
+114 MLAERFLQEER

-207 NRYADIARLRQETRM
+207 NRYAAIARLRQETRM
-222 VQAIENLTLA
+222 VQAIENLTLN

-239 RIENNIRDVE
+239 RIENNIRDKE
-249 ETIRQEYVRIDQMY
+249 EAIRLAYAQIDQMY
-263 TDLREF
+263 THLREL
-269 QAQYVLKLTEDASA
+269 QAQYLLKLTEDVSA

-297 HFRYIGYNTR
+297 HFRYIEYNAR
-307 IKQLS
+307 RKQLD

-319 IYFDQNAYD
+319 IYFDQGAYD
-328 IYAHSTRPN
+328 IYARSTRPN

-363 VSGVKLNMETGNIC
+363 VSGVRLNMETGDIL
-377 YLDPYSTDDTVVD
+377 YLDPYSTPDTVVD
-390 GLSNPH
+390 GLANPH
-396 HRHFNCFG
+396 HKHFNCFG

-409 IRQAVRNKDYVS
+409 LRQAVRNKDYVS

-434 IADATVFRRFV
+434 IADATVFRRFI
-445 ENDLTHFTTIPC
+445 EDDLTYNTAIPC
-457 LEVAATGERITIEE
+457 LEVAATGERMTIEE
-471 YTRRYNNAPDQTN
+471 YIRRYNNAPDQTN

>member
-13 AELDAAIRTA
+13 AELNTAISIA
-23 HRRTNLNVYRSR
+23 HRKTNSNIYRSR

-51 LPIITDNTVHDTNT
+51 LPIITDNTVCDTNAL
-65 SFKFTTQAL
+65 FKFTTQAL
-74 TRGDATQATD
+74 TRGDAAQATD
-84 EAYRVYTNIC
+84 EAYRVYTNIS
-94 NIDGYSLTIF
+94 NINGYSLTIF
-104 NSVNNSQAAA
+104 NSVNNSQAAI
-114 MLTERFLQEATHER
+114 MLTERFLQEER

-222 VQAIENLTLA
+222 VQAIENLTLN

-239 RIENNIRDVE
+239 RIENNIRDKE
-249 ETIRQEYVRIDQMY
+249 EAIRHAYAQIDQLY
-263 TDLREF
+263 THLREL
-269 QAQYVLKLTEDASA
+269 QAQYLLKLTEDVSA

-292 MSSRN
+292 MSSRD
-297 HFRYIGYNTR
+297 HFRYIEYNAR
-307 IKQLS
+307 RKQLN

-319 IYFDQNAYD
+319 IYFDQGAYD
-328 IYAHSTRPN
+328 IYARSTRPN
-337 MVTNATPALRS
+337 MVTNAAPEIKS

-363 VSGVKLNMETGNIC
+363 VSGVQLNMETGDIR
-377 YLDPYSTDDTVVD
+377 YLDPYSTPDTVVD

-396 HRHFNCFG
+396 HKHFNCFG

-409 IRQAVRNKDYVS
+409 LRQAIRNKDYVS

-445 ENDLTHFTTIPC
+445 EDDLTYNTAIPC
-457 LEVAATGERITIEE
+457 LEVAATGERMTIEE
-471 YTRRYNNAPDQTN
+471 YIRRYNNAPDQTN

>member
-13 AELDAAIRTA
+13 TELDAAISIAR
-23 HRRTNLNVYRSR
+23 RRTNLNVYRSR

-51 LPIITDNTVHDTNT
+51 LPIITNNTVRDTNAA
-65 SFKFTTQAL
+65 FRFTTQAL
-74 TRGDATQATD
+74 TRGDAVQATN
-84 EAYRVYTNIC
+84 EAYIIYTNIC

-104 NSVNNSQAAA
+104 NSVNNSQAAT
-114 MLTERFLQEATHER
+114 MLTERFLQEER

-222 VQAIENLTLA
+222 VQAIENLTLN

-239 RIENNIRDVE
+239 RIENNIRDEE
-249 ETIRQEYVRIDQMY
+249 ETIRQAYVQIDQMY
-263 TDLREF
+263 ARLREF
-269 QAQYVLKLTEDASA
+269 QAQYLLKLTEDVSA

-297 HFRYIGYNTR
+297 HFRYIEYNTR
-307 IKQLS
+307 RKQLN

-319 IYFDQNAYD
+319 IYFDQGAYD
-328 IYAHSTRPN
+328 IYARSTRPN
-337 MVTNATPALRS
+337 MVTNATPEIKS

-356 HMIKMHF
+356 HVIKMHF
-363 VSGVKLNMETGNIC
+363 VSGVQLNMETGDIR
-377 YLDPYSTDDTVVD
+377 YLDPYSTPDTVVD

-396 HRHFNCFG
+396 HKHFNCFG

-409 IRQAVRNKDYVS
+409 LRQAVRNKDYVS

-445 ENDLTHFTTIPC
+445 EDDLTNNTAIPC
-457 LEVAATGERITIEE
+457 LEVAATGERMTIEE
-471 YTRRYNNAPDQTN
+471 YIRRYNNAPDQTN

>member
-1 MLWEQSPTLAMP
+1 MP

-51 LPIITDNTVHDTNT
+51 LPIITDNTVRDTNT
-65 SFKFTTQAL
+65 SFSFTTHAL
-74 TRGDATQATD
+74 TRGDAAQATD
-84 EAYRVYTNIC
+84 EAYRVYTNSC
-94 NIDGYSLTIF
+94 NTDGYSLTIF
-104 NSVNNSQAAA
+104 NSVNNSQAAI
-114 MLTERFLQEATHER
+114 MLTERFLQEER

-147 MFTDNAGRYFVISNQ
+147 MFTDNTGRYFVISNQ

-222 VQAIENLTLA
+222 VQAIENMTLN

-239 RIENNIRDVE
+239 RIENNIRDKE
-249 ETIRQEYVRIDQMY
+249 EAIRQAYAQIDQMY
-263 TDLREF
+263 AHLREF

-297 HFRYIGYNTR
+297 HFRYIEYNAR
-307 IKQLS
+307 RKQLN

-328 IYAHSTRPN
+328 IYARSTRPN
-337 MVTNATPALRS
+337 MVTNATPEIKS

-356 HMIKMHF
+356 HMIKLHF
-363 VSGVKLNMETGNIC
+363 VSGVQLNMETGDIR
-377 YLDPYSTDDTVVD
+377 YLDPYSTPDTVVD

-396 HRHFNCFG
+396 HKHFNCFG

-409 IRQAVRNKDYVS
+409 LRQAVRNKDYVS

-445 ENDLTHFTTIPC
+445 EDDLTYSTAIPC
-457 LEVAATGERITIEE
+457 LEVAATGERMTIEE
-471 YTRRYNNAPDQTN
+471 YIRRYNNAPNQTN

>member
-13 AELDAAIRTA
+13 AELEAANRLA

-35 LNFDNEFI
+35 LNFDNELI

-51 LPIITDNTVHDTNT
+51 LPIITDNTVRDTNA
-65 SFKFTTQAL
+65 SFRFTTQAL
-74 TRGDATQATD
+74 TRGDATEATD
-84 EAYRVYTNIC
+84 EAYRTYTNIC

-104 NSVNNSQAAA
+104 NSVNNSQAAT
-114 MLTERFLQEATHER
+114 MLTERFLQEER
-128 LQQLNVRPVIT
+128 LQHLNVRPVIT
-139 LNVNHSIK
+139 LNVNHNIK

-222 VQAIENLTLA
+222 VQAIENLTLS

-239 RIENNIRDVE
+239 SIENSIRDKE
-249 ETIRQEYVRIDQMY
+249 EAISNAYAQIDILY
-263 TDLREF
+263 TRLREL

-297 HFRYIGYNTR
+297 HFRFIEYNAR
-307 IKQLS
+307 RKQLS

-363 VSGVKLNMETGNIC
+363 VSGVKLNMETGDIC
-377 YLDPYSTDDTVVD
+377 YLDPYTTPDTVID

-396 HRHFNCFG
+396 HRHYNCFG

-409 IRQAVRNKDYVS
+409 LRQAVRNKDYVS

-434 IADATVFRRFV
+434 IADATVFRKFV
-445 ENDLTHFTTIPC
+445 EDDLTYSTTIPC

-471 YTRRYNNAPDQTN
+471 YIRRYNNAPDQTN

>member
-51 LPIITDNTVHDTNT
+51 LPIITDNTVRDTHA
-65 SFKFTTQAL
+65 SFRFTTQAL
-74 TRGDATQATD
+74 TRGDAAQATD
-84 EAYRVYTNIC
+84 EAYRVYTNTC

-104 NSVNNSQAAA
+104 NSVNNSQAAT
-114 MLTERFLQEATHER
+114 MLTERFMQEER

-222 VQAIENLTLA
+222 VQAIENLTLN

-239 RIENNIRDVE
+239 RIEDSIRDKE
-249 ETIRQEYVRIDQMY
+249 ETIRQEYARIDQLY
-263 TDLREF
+263 ANLREL
-269 QAQYVLKLTEDASA
+269 QAQYVLKLTEDTSA

-292 MSSRN
+292 MSSRD
-297 HFRYIGYNTR
+297 HFRYIEYNAR
-307 IKQLS
+307 RKQLN

-319 IYFDQNAYD
+319 IYFDQGAYD

-337 MVTNATPALRS
+337 MVTNAAPEIKS

-356 HMIKMHF
+356 HKIKMHF
-363 VSGVKLNMETGNIC
+363 VSGVQLNMETGDIR
-377 YLDPYSTDDTVVD
+377 YLDPYSTPDTVVD

-396 HRHFNCFG
+396 HKHFNCFG

-409 IRQAVRNKDYVS
+409 LRQAVRNKDYVS

-434 IADATVFRRFV
+434 IADATVFRRFI
-445 ENDLTHFTTIPC
+445 ENDLTYSTAIPC

-471 YTRRYNNAPDQTN
+471 YIRRYNNAPDQTN

>member
-13 AELDAAIRTA
+13 AELGTAIRTA
-23 HRRTNLNVYRSR
+23 HRRTNLNIYRSR

-51 LPIITDNTVHDTNT
+51 LPIITDNTVRDTHA
-65 SFKFTTQAL
+65 SFRFTTQAL
-74 TRGDATQATD
+74 TRGDAAQATD

-104 NSVNNSQAAA
+104 NSVNNSQAAT
-114 MLTERFLQEATHER
+114 MLTERFLQEER

-147 MFTDNAGRYFVISNQ
+147 MFTDNTGRYFVISNQ

-175 LNAYTPFDE
+175 LNVYTPFDE

-207 NRYADIARLRQETRM
+207 NRYADIVRLRQETRM
-222 VQAIENLTLA
+222 VQAIENLTLN
-232 LDSGELQ
+232 LDAGELQ
-239 RIENNIRDVE
+239 RIENNIRDKE
-249 ETIRQEYVRIDQMY
+249 ETIRQAYSQIDLLY
-263 TDLREF
+263 ANLREL
-269 QAQYVLKLTEDASA
+269 QAQYVLKLTEDVSA

-297 HFRYIGYNTR
+297 HFRYIEYDTR
-307 IKQLS
+307 RKQLK

-337 MVTNATPALRS
+337 MVTNATPAIKS

-356 HMIKMHF
+356 RMIKMHF
-363 VSGVKLNMETGNIC
+363 VSGVQLNMETGDIR
-377 YLDPYSTDDTVVD
+377 YLDPYSTPDTFVD
-390 GLSNPH
+390 GLPNPH

-409 IRQAVRNKDYVS
+409 LRRAVRNKDYVS

-445 ENDLTHFTTIPC
+445 ENDLTHSTAIPC

-471 YTRRYNNAPDQTN
+471 YIRRYNDAPNQTN

>member
-13 AELDAAIRTA
+13 TELGAAIRTA
-23 HRRTNLNVYRSR
+23 HRKTNLNVYRSR
-35 LNFDNEFI
+35 LNFDNELI

-51 LPIITDNTVHDTNT
+51 LPIITDNTVRDTNA
-65 SFKFTTQAL
+65 SFRFTTQAL

-84 EAYRVYTNIC
+84 EAYRTYTNIC
-94 NIDGYSLTIF
+94 NIDDEYSLTIF

-114 MLTERFLQEATHER
+114 MLTERLLQEER
-128 LQQLNVRPVIT
+128 LQHLNVRPVIT
-139 LNVNHSIK
+139 LNVNHNIK

-190 AQAYLS
+190 AQAYLN

-222 VQAIENLTLA
+222 VQAIENLTLN
-232 LDSGELQ
+232 LDAGELQ
-239 RIENNIRDVE
+239 RIEDSIRDGE
-249 ETIRQEYVRIDQMY
+249 EAIRRAYVQIDQMY
-263 TDLREF
+263 THLREL
-269 QAQYVLKLTEDASA
+269 QAQYVLKLTEDASD

-297 HFRYIGYNTR
+297 HFRYIEYNAR
-307 IKQLS
+307 RKQLS

-356 HMIKMHF
+356 HIIKMHF
-363 VSGVKLNMETGNIC
+363 VSGVKLNMETGDIC
-377 YLDPYSTDDTVVD
+377 YLDPYTTDDTVID

-396 HRHFNCFG
+396 HKHYNCFG

-409 IRQAVRNKDYVS
+409 LRQAVRNKDYVS
-421 AILQAESAIAGIN
+421 AIIQAESAIAGIN
-434 IADATVFRRFV
+434 IADATVFRKFV
-445 ENDLTHFTTIPC
+445 EDDLNYSTTIPC

-471 YTRRYNNAPDQTN
+471 YIRRYNNAPDQTN

>member
-23 HRRTNLNVYRSR
+23 HRRTSLNMYRSR

-51 LPIITDNTVHDTNT
+51 LPVITDNTVRDTNA
-65 SFKFTTQAL
+65 SFRFTTQAL
-74 TRGDATQATD
+74 TRGDAAQATD

-104 NSVNNSQAAA
+104 NSVNNSQAAT
-114 MLTERFLQEATHER
+114 MLTERFIQEER

-190 AQAYLS
+190 AQAYLN

-207 NRYADIARLRQETRM
+207 NRYADIARLRQETRV
-222 VQAIENLTLA
+222 VQAIENLTLN
-232 LDSGELQ
+232 LDAGELQ
-239 RIENNIRDVE
+239 SIENNIRDKEDV
-249 ETIRQEYVRIDQMY
+249 IRQTYTQIDRLY
-263 TDLREF
+263 AELRAL
-269 QAQYVLKLTEDASA
+269 QAQYVLKLTEDTST

-292 MSSRN
+292 MSGRD
-297 HFRYIGYNTR
+297 HFRYIEYNAR
-307 IKQLS
+307 RKQLN

-328 IYAHSTRPN
+328 IYARSTRPN
-337 MVTNATPALRS
+337 MVTRAEPAIKS

-356 HMIKMHF
+356 RVIKMHF
-363 VSGVKLNMETGNIC
+363 VSGVQLNMETGDIR
-377 YLDPYSTDDTVVD
+377 YLDPYSTPDTVVD
-390 GLSNPH
+390 GLPNPH

-409 IRQAVRNKDYVS
+409 LRRAVRNKDYVS

-434 IADATVFRRFV
+434 IADATVFRRFI
-445 ENDLTHFTTIPC
+445 ENDLTYSTAIPC

-471 YTRRYNNAPDQTN
+471 YIRRYNDASNQTN

>member
-13 AELDAAIRTA
+13 TELDAAIRTA

-51 LPIITDNTVHDTNT
+51 LPIITDNTVRDTNA

-74 TRGDATQATD
+74 TRGDAAQATN
-84 EAYRVYTNIC
+84 EAYEVYTDIC
-94 NIDGYSLTIF
+94 NTDGYSLTIF
-104 NSVNNSQAAA
+104 NSVNNSQAAI
-114 MLTERFLQEATHER
+114 MLTERFLQEER

-147 MFTDNAGRYFVISNQ
+147 MFTDNTGRYFVISNQ

-175 LNAYTPFDE
+175 LNAYAPFDE

-222 VQAIENLTLA
+222 IQVIENLTLN
-232 LDSGELQ
+232 LDAGELQ
-239 RIENNIRDVE
+239 SIENSIRDKE
-249 ETIRQEYVRIDQMY
+249 EAIRHAYAQIDILY
-263 TDLREF
+263 TRLREL

-297 HFRYIGYNTR
+297 HFRYIEYNER
-307 IKQLS
+307 RKLLN

-328 IYAHSTRPN
+328 IYARSTRPN
-337 MVTNATPALRS
+337 MVTNAEPAIKS

-356 HMIKMHF
+356 RMIKMHF
-363 VSGVKLNMETGNIC
+363 VSGVQLNMETGDIQ
-377 YLDPYSTDDTVVD
+377 YLDPYSTPDTVVD

-396 HRHFNCFG
+396 HKHFNCFG

-409 IRQAVRNKDYVS
+409 LRQAVRNKDYVS

-445 ENDLTHFTTIPC
+445 EDDLTYSTAIPC
-457 LEVAATGERITIEE
+457 LEVAATGERMTIEE
-471 YTRRYNNAPDQTN
+471 YIRRYNDAPNQTN